1 MTKEWY
7 LKRINNL
14 CVNSIRNLDSIY
26 LAELTCNFNPLLVLN
41 LILRGLNIDEQRLI
55 TQYINNKHIKWK
67 RDTNPKSEPAL
78 YHKII
83 KEVNLS
89 IACGV
94 MIKHEDID
102 QFLSD
107 AGNNTITDVKK
118 SETTA
123 ALEARIK
130 DLVEENEKL
139 KEQTEQ
145 QPSVDDTSGKMR
157 VELAKAHN
165 RIKELERQLKK
176 TEALKAENERLQN
189 DLEAFKTRDGKV
201 RMTSSQAAIFV
212 QTVCN
217 HLGGLPNDKKK
228 LAPIL
233 ESLWGYTHYTAEK
246 ALGGEARQDVANE
259 TASIF
264 EETSP
269 KLARLIKEFPNEFD
283 KLRKEKLKA
292 NNDNK
297 VKKD

>member
-14 CVNSIRNLDSIY
+14 DVNSIKNLDSKD
-26 LAELTCNFNPLLVLN
+26 LARLTCGFNTLFVGK
-41 LILRGLNIDEQRLI
+41 LILRGSNIDQQRTIL
-55 TQYINNKHIKWK
+55 QHINNKYVTWK
-67 RDTNPKSEPAL
+67 RETRPKNEPAFYQKL
-78 YHKII
+78 YDN
-83 KEVNLS
+83 VGLS
-89 IACGV
+89 IKCGM
-94 MIKHEDID
+94 MIRPEELDKFI
-102 QFLSD
+102 SD
-107 AGNNTITDVKK
+107 AENNTITDVKK

-145 QPSVDDTSGKMR
+145 QPSVDDNSGKMR

-165 RIKELERQLKK
+165 RIKELERQLEKI
-176 TEALKAENERLQN
+176 EALKAENERLQN

-217 HLGGLPNDKKK
+217 YLGGLPNDKKK